1 MTPAAPKHR
10 RHSSINQHQRHKKV
24 LTPPLM
30 QLPNILAYPDWR
42 KKRVP
47 DMLWL
52 SGMVDVHA
60 GDWQATHRALDV
72 LDEFVPLGENHFWI
86 DGRLST
92 FSLVPERARG
102 AARRA
107 LREAAPEALIPQVG
121 QALSFFP
128 DCPAAWLFEDWAL
141 TADHDASTGITYLR
155 ERMAELDYSR
165 SKHASQVRMVAL
177 GRTMAHGKLALSP
190 TLEVIPLM
198 RQYPHLEPSEANRVE
213 QFSRMTYDMQ
223 ALNQDEQRFG
233 AIRDRWC
240 RVFWRGC
247 ARLARSGNPAAR
259 SAGWS

>member
-1 MTPAAPKHR
+1 
-10 RHSSINQHQRHKKV
+10 
-24 LTPPLM
+24 
-30 QLPNILAYPDWR
+30 
-42 KKRVP
+42 
-47 DMLWL
+47 
-52 SGMVDVHA
+52 
-60 GDWQATHRALDV
+60 
-72 LDEFVPLGENHFWI
+72 
-86 DGRLST
+86 
-92 FSLVPERARG
+92 
-102 AARRA
+102 
-107 LREAAPEALIPQVG
+107 
-121 QALSFFP
+121 
-128 DCPAAWLFEDWAL
+128 LFEDWAL
-141 TADHDASTGITYLR
+141 AADHDASTGITYLR

-165 SKHASQVRMVAL
+165 SKHASLVRMVAL